1 MFVNFFIDRPIF
13 ASVLAIV
20 IVVAGA
26 VAIPFLPVAMFP
38 EITPPQVVVQATYP
52 GASAEVVEQTVTTP
66 IEQQVNGV
74 ENMIYMSSRSGS
86 DGTMTLAVTFEVGT
100 NLDIAAVN
108 VQNRVAIAQAKLP
121 ADVVRQGLNITK
133 QSPDLVEIVALT
145 SPDGS
150 RDELYLSNYATLQ
163 VRDVLARV
171 PGVGQVLVFNG
182 RDYGMRIWLN
192 PDRLASLG
200 LTAGDVADAVR
211 EQNLQAAAGQ
221 IGQPPAPRGQQFQY
235 TVTTRGR
242 LSTVSEF
249 EDIILR
255 TRPDG
260 SVLRVHD
267 VGRVELGAQSYGSFG
282 RVGGKPAALI
292 GIFQL
297 PDANALDVARGVEA
311 AMARLAPSFPSG
323 VTYTLPYNTTDFVRV
338 SIEEVI
344 LTLLVAIGLVILTV
358 YVFLQ
363 DWRTTLIP
371 TLTIPVSLVGTFAVI
386 SAFGFSINTLTLFGL
401 VLAIGIVVDD
411 AIVVVENTQ
420 RHLDE
425 GNLEP
430 RAAARLAM
438 AEVTGPVIATALVL
452 MAVFIPIAFLP
463 GITGQLY
470 RQFAL
475 TIAVSVALSALNA
488 MTLTPAL
495 SALLLRPAGV
505 TRQRWLARAWNASFA
520 RLTAGYDRVVR
531 HIVRRAALALAVLL
545 LLAGASYALLRAV
558 PTGFAPT
565 EDQGYLLVNVQLPDA
580 ASFERTDA
588 VVRQVEQIVLE
599 TPGVSNVVAVGGR
612 SFISGVNGPN
622 VASLFPRLAPW
633 SERERPDLQADAIL
647 ARLRARLGQIQEAVV
662 VAFPPPP
669 IRGISSGGGFQF
681 ELQSVSGGSLEGLDA
696 VARQI
701 MDAARQRPELAGM
714 FTGFRPGVP
723 QLDAQVD
730 RTKARTLGVPVSDV
744 FTSLQTFL
752 GSLYVNDFNAFGRVW
767 RVQLQ
772 AEPSYRATPSD
783 VGRLYVRSQPDQTGQ
798 PGQMVPLS
806 TLVTVKPVTG
816 PDTISHYNL
825 YRSAEIAGDTA
836 RGASS
841 GQAIAAMQDLARRFL
856 PAGMAYEWTGLAYQ
870 EIESGS
876 WAPFVFA
883 LSALFVFLVLA
894 AQYESWLVPLAVI
907 LAVPLGVL
915 GALGALWLSGLAND
929 VYAQIGL
936 ALLIGLAS
944 KNAILIV
951 EFARARREHGLPIVE
966 AAREAARLRFRPILM
981 TSFAFILGSLPLVVA
996 TGAGA
1001 ASRNSIGTT
1010 VVGGMLAVTVL
1021 GVLLV
1026 PAFYVAVERLAEWR
1040 RGSPRSPAA
1049 PDAASPS
1056 EDGADGPRPDQPPSG
1071 TTPVDGAAARPP
1083 TEAGRGGDEG

>member
-26 VAIPFLPVAMFP
+26 VAIPFLPIAMFP
-38 EITPPQVVVQATYP
+38 DITPPQVVVTATYP

-74 ENMIYMSSRSGS
+74 ENMIYMSSKSGS
-86 DGTMTLAVTFEVGT
+86 DGTMTLTVTFKVGAD
-100 NLDIAAVN
+100 LDIAAVN
-108 VQNRVAIAQAKLP
+108 VQNRVAIAEAKLP
-121 ADVVRQGLNITK
+121 PDVTRQGISITK

-163 VRDVLARV
+163 VVDVLARV
-171 PGVGQVLVFNG
+171 PGVGQVTVFNG
-182 RDYGMRIWLN
+182 RDYGMRLWLN
-192 PDRLASLG
+192 PDTLASLG

-242 LSTVSEF
+242 LSTVTEF
-249 EDIILR
+249 ENIILR
-255 TRPDG
+255 TRADG
-260 SVLRVHD
+260 SVLRLRD
-267 VGRVELGAQSYGSFG
+267 VGRAELGAQSYGSFG
-282 RVGGKPAALI
+282 RVGGKPAALV
-292 GIFQL
+292 GVFQL
-297 PDANALDVARGVEA
+297 PNANALDVSRGVQR
-311 AMARLAPSFPSG
+311 AMARLAPGFPSG
-323 VTYTLPYNTTDFVRV
+323 IAHTRPYNTTDFVHD
-338 SIEEVI
+338 SIVEVVR
-344 LTLLVAIGLVILTV
+344 TLVIAIGLVVITV
-358 YVFLQ
+358 FVFLQ

-386 SAFGFSINTLTLFGL
+386 GAFGFSINTLTLFGL

-425 GNLEP
+425 EGLAPIEATR
-430 RAAARLAM
+430 RAT
-438 AEVTGPVIATALVL
+438 AEVVGPVIATALVL

-463 GITGQLY
+463 GITGELY

-475 TIAVSVALSALNA
+475 TIAVSVGLSAFNA
-488 MTLTPAL
+488 LTLTPAL
-495 SALLLRPAGV
+495 CALLLRPASAG
-505 TRQRWLARAWNASFA
+505 RRRWLARIWNRSFA
-520 RLTAGYDRVVR
+520 SLTAGYDRAVQL
-531 HIVRRAALALAVLL
+531 IVRRAGLAVVLL
-545 LLAGASYALLRAV
+545 LVLAGTGALLLRAV

-580 ASFERTDA
+580 ASVQRTDA
-588 VVRQVEQIVLE
+588 VMRQIEQIVLD
-599 TPGVSNVVAVGGR
+599 TPGVETLVAIGGR

-622 VASLFPRLAPW
+622 VGSLFPRLAPW
-633 SERERPDLQADAIL
+633 SERKSAPLQANAIL
-647 ARLRARLGQIQEAVV
+647 ARLRARLAAIQEAVV
-662 VAFPPPP
+662 VVFPPPP

-681 ELQSVSGGSLEGLDA
+681 MVQSVAGGSLDELDA
-696 VARQI
+696 ATRQI
-701 MDAARQRPELAGM
+701 IDAARQRPEIAST
-714 FTGFRPGVP
+714 FTAFRPGVP

-730 RTKARTLGVPVSDV
+730 RAKAKALGVPISDV
-744 FTSLQTFL
+744 FASLQIFL
-752 GSLYVNDFNAFGRVW
+752 GSLYVNDFNAFGRVY

-772 AEPSYRATPSD
+772 AEPGYRSTPSD
-783 VGRLYVRSQPDQTGQ
+783 VTRLYVRSQPGQ
-798 PGQMVPLS
+798 NGQAGQMVPLS
-806 TLVTVKPVTG
+806 TLVTVKPITG
-816 PDTISHYNL
+816 PDTIAHYNL

-836 RGASS
+836 PGASS
-841 GQAIAAMQDLARRFL
+841 GQVIAAMQQIARRLL
-856 PAGMAYEWTGLAYQ
+856 PAGMAYEWTGLAFQ
-870 EIESGS
+870 EIEAGTT
-876 WAPFVFA
+876 APFVFA

-907 LAVPLGVL
+907 MAVPLAVV
-915 GALGALWLSGLAND
+915 GALGALWLGGLAND

-951 EFARARREHGLPIVE
+951 EFAKERRERELGIRE
-966 AAREAARLRFRPILM
+966 AAREAAHLRFRPILM
-981 TSFAFILGSLPLVVA
+981 TSFAFILGSVPLVTA

-1001 ASRNSIGTT
+1001 ASRHSIGVT
-1010 VVGGMLAVTVL
+1010 VVGGMLTVTAL
-1021 GVLLV
+1021 GVLMV
-1026 PAFYVAVERLAEWR
+1026 PAFFVVIERLAER
-1040 RGSPRSPAA
+1040 RRRRS
-1049 PDAASPS
+1049 
-1056 EDGADGPRPDQPPSG
+1056 
-1071 TTPVDGAAARPP
+1071 
-1083 TEAGRGGDEG
+1083 GGG

>member
-1 MFVNFFIDRPIF
+1 VFVNFFIDRPIF
-13 ASVLAIV
+13 AAVLAIV
-20 IVVAGA
+20 VVVAGA
-26 VAIPFLPVAMFP
+26 VAIPFLPIAMFP
-38 EITPPQVVVQATYP
+38 QITPPQVVVQATYP

-86 DGTMTLAVTFEVGT
+86 DGTMTLTVTFDVGT
-100 NLDIAAVN
+100 DLDIAAVN

-121 ADVVRQGLNITK
+121 QDVLRQGLSITK
-133 QSPDLVEIVALT
+133 QSPDLVQVVALT

-163 VRDVLARV
+163 VVDALARV
-171 PGVGQVLVFNG
+171 PGVGQVIVFNG

-192 PDRLASLG
+192 PDTLASLR
-200 LTAGDVADAVR
+200 LTAGDVADAIR

-255 TRPDG
+255 TRADG
-260 SVLRVHD
+260 SVLRVRD

-282 RVGGKPAALI
+282 RVGGRPAALI

-297 PDANALDVARGVEA
+297 PDANALDVARGIEA

-323 VTYTLPYNTTDFVRV
+323 VAHSLPYETTEFVRV
-338 SIEEVI
+338 SIEEVVMALFI
-344 LTLLVAIGLVILTV
+344 AIGLVVLTV

-363 DWRTTLIP
+363 DWRATLIP

-386 SAFGFSINTLTLFGL
+386 SVFGFSINTLTLFGL

-420 RHLDE
+420 RHLDAGKVTARE
-425 GNLEP
+425 
-430 RAAARLAM
+430 AARTAM
-438 AEVTGPVIATALVL
+438 AEVVGPVIATALVL
-452 MAVFIPIAFLP
+452 MAVFVPIAFLP

-475 TIAVSVALSALNA
+475 TIAVSVALSAVNA

-495 SALLLRPAGV
+495 CALLLRPTRGG
-505 TRQRWLARAWNASFA
+505 RQRWLARLWNGAFD
-520 RLTAGYDRVVR
+520 RLTAGYDRTVGL
-531 HIVRRAALALAVLL
+531 IVRRAALALVLL
-545 LLAGASYALLRAV
+545 LVLSGTAYGLLRAV

-565 EDQGYLLVNVQLPDA
+565 EDQGYLLVNIQLPDA
-580 ASFERTDA
+580 ASLERTDA

-599 TPGVSNVVAVGGR
+599 TPGVDTVVAIGGR
-612 SFISGVNGPN
+612 SFISGVNASN

-633 SERERPDLQADAIL
+633 DHRKKPELQAAAIV
-647 ARLRARLGQIQEAVV
+647 ARLRARLAAIQEAVV
-662 VAFPPPP
+662 VVFPPPP

-681 ELQSVSGGSLEGLDA
+681 ELQSVRGGALEDLDA

-701 MDAARQRPELAGM
+701 MQGAAERPELATT
-714 FTGFRPGVP
+714 FTAFRPGVP

-730 RTKARTLGVPVSDV
+730 RAKAKALGVPISDV
-744 FTSLQTFL
+744 FSTLQIFL

-772 AEPSYRATPSD
+772 AEPSYRASPSD
-783 VGRLYVRSQPDQTGQ
+783 VGRLYVRGQ
-798 PGQMVPLS
+798 IGQNGQAGQMVPLS
-806 TLVTVKPVTG
+806 TLVTVRPITG
-816 PDTISHYNL
+816 PDAISHYNL
-825 YRSAEIAGDTA
+825 YRSAEIVGDTA
-836 RGASS
+836 PGASS
-841 GQAIAAMQDLARRFL
+841 GQAIAAMEELARRVL
-856 PAGMAYEWTGLAYQ
+856 PAGMAYEWTGLAFQ
-870 EIESGS
+870 EIEAGS

-894 AQYESWLVPLAVI
+894 AQYESWLIPLAVI

-915 GALGALWLSGLAND
+915 GALGALWLRGLAND

-936 ALLIGLAS
+936 ALLIGLAA

-951 EFARARREHGLPIVE
+951 EFAQERRHRGLEIRE
-966 AAREAARLRFRPILM
+966 AAREAARIRFRPILM

-996 TGAGA
+996 SGAGA
-1001 ASRNSIGTT
+1001 ASRHSIGTT

-1021 GVLLV
+1021 GVLMV

-1040 RGSPRSPAA
+1040 R
-1049 PDAASPS
+1049 
-1056 EDGADGPRPDQPPSG
+1056 PSG
-1071 TTPVDGAAARPP
+1071 PASGAS
-1083 TEAGRGGDEG
+1083 

>member
-26 VAIPFLPVAMFP
+26 VAIPFLPIAMFP
-38 EITPPQVVVQATYP
+38 QITPPQVVVQATYP

-86 DGTMTLAVTFEVGT
+86 DGTMTLNVTFKVGT
-100 NLDIAAVN
+100 DLDIAAVN
-108 VQNRVAIAQAKLP
+108 VQNRVAVAQAKLP
-121 ADVVRQGLNITK
+121 QDVVRQGLSITK

-163 VRDVLARV
+163 VVDVLARV
-171 PGVGQVLVFNG
+171 PGVGQVTVFNG
-182 RDYGMRIWLN
+182 RDYGMRLWLN
-192 PDRLASLG
+192 PDTLAGLG
-200 LTAGDVADAVR
+200 LTAGDVAAAVR

-242 LSTVSEF
+242 LSTAAEF

-255 TRPDG
+255 TRSDG
-260 SVLRVHD
+260 SILRVRD
-267 VGRVELGAQSYGSFG
+267 VGRVELGSQSYASFG
-282 RVGGKPAALI
+282 RVGGTPAALV
-292 GIFQL
+292 GVFQL
-297 PDANALDVARGVEA
+297 PNANALDVSRGVQA
-311 AMARLAPSFPSG
+311 AVARLAPSFPSG
-323 VTYTLPYNTTDFVRV
+323 VTHSRPYNTTEFVRV
-338 SIEEVI
+338 SIEEVVQ
-344 LTLLVAIGLVILTV
+344 TLLIAIGLVILTV
-358 YVFLQ
+358 FVFLQ

-425 GNLEP
+425 GNVDP
-430 RAAARLAM
+430 REAARQAM
-438 AEVTGPVIATALVL
+438 VEVTGPVIATALVL

-463 GITGQLY
+463 GITGELY

-495 SALLLRPAGV
+495 CALLLRSTVG
-505 TRQRWLARAWNASFA
+505 TRQRFLARAWNASFA
-520 RLTAGYDRVVR
+520 RLTNGYDWTVR
-531 HIVRRAALALAVLL
+531 HIVRRAALALVVLL
-545 LLAGASYALLRAV
+545 VLSGAAYALLRAV

-565 EDQGYLLVNVQLPDA
+565 EDQGYLLVAVQLPDA
-580 ASFERTDA
+580 ASLERTDA
-588 VVRQVEQIVLE
+588 VVRQIEKMLLE
-599 TPGVSNVVAVGGR
+599 TEGVETVVAIGGR

-622 VASLFPRLAPW
+622 VASLFPRLSPW
-633 SERERPDLQADAIL
+633 SKRKRADLQADAIL
-647 ARLRARLGQIQEAVV
+647 ARLRARLGEIREAIV

-681 ELQSVSGGSLEGLDA
+681 EVQSVGGGSLTDLDA
-696 VARQI
+696 AARQM
-701 MDAARQRPELAGM
+701 MDAARQRPELA
-714 FTGFRPGVP
+714 TTYTAFRPGVP

-730 RTKARTLGVPVSDV
+730 RAKSKALGVPVSDV
-744 FTSLQTFL
+744 FESLQIFL
-752 GSLYVNDFNAFGRVW
+752 GSLYVNDFNSFGRVW

-783 VGRLYVRSQPDQTGQ
+783 IARLHVRSQPGPNGQ
-798 PGQMVPLS
+798 AARMVPLS

-836 RGASS
+836 PGASS

-856 PAGMAYEWTGLAYQ
+856 PPGMAYEWTGLAFQ

-876 WAPFVFA
+876 WAPLVFA

-915 GALGALWLSGLAND
+915 GALGALALRGLAND

-951 EFARARREHGLPIVE
+951 EFAKARRERGLPIRE

-981 TSFAFILGSLPLVVA
+981 TSFAFILGSFPLVIA

-1001 ASRNSIGTT
+1001 ASRHSIGTT

-1040 RGSPRSPAA
+1040 
-1049 PDAASPS
+1049 
-1056 EDGADGPRPDQPPSG
+1056 GPR
-1071 TTPVDGAAARPP
+1071 
-1083 TEAGRGGDEG
+1083 RG

>member
-1 MFVNFFIDRPIF
+1 MVAFFIDRPIF

-26 VAIPFLPVAMFP
+26 VAIPFLPIAQYP
-38 EITPPQVVVQATYP
+38 QITPPQVVVTATYP

-74 ENMIYMSSRSGS
+74 EHMIYMSSRSGS
-86 DGTMTLAVTFEVGT
+86 DGTMTLTVTFEVGT
-100 NLDIAAVN
+100 DLDIAAVN
-108 VQNRVAIAQAKLP
+108 VQNRVSIAQAKLP
-121 ADVVRQGLNITK
+121 QDVVRQGLTITK
-133 QSPDLVEIVALT
+133 QSPDLVEIVALI

-150 RDELYLSNYATLQ
+150 RDELYLSNYATLA
-163 VRDVLARV
+163 VVDVLARV
-171 PGVGQVLVFNG
+171 PGVGQVQVFNG
-182 RDYGMRIWLN
+182 RDYGMRVWLN
-192 PDRLASLG
+192 PDTLASLS

-242 LSTVSEF
+242 LATPPEF
-249 EDIILR
+249 ENIILR
-255 TRPDG
+255 TRADG
-260 SVLRVHD
+260 SILRLRD

-297 PDANALDVARGVEA
+297 PGANALDVSRGVQTA
-311 AMARLAPSFPSG
+311 VARLAPNFPSG
-323 VTYTLPYNTTDFVRV
+323 VSHTRPYNTTEFVRV
-338 SIEEVI
+338 SIREVVE
-344 LTLLVAIGLVILTV
+344 TLIIAIGLVILTV
-358 YVFLQ
+358 FVFLQ

-386 SAFGFSINTLTLFGL
+386 SAFGFSINTLTLFAL

-425 GNLEP
+425 ERVAP
-430 RAAARLAM
+430 REATRAAM
-438 AEVTGPVIATALVL
+438 GEVTGPVIATALVL

-475 TIAVSVALSALNA
+475 TIAVSVALSTVNAL
-488 MTLTPAL
+488 TLTPAL
-495 SALLLRPAGV
+495 CALLLRPVEEGRRNV
-505 TRQRWLARAWNASFA
+505 LARAWNAAFD
-520 RLTAGYDRVVR
+520 RLTKGYDRAVGVVVR
-531 HIVRRAALALAVLL
+531 RSVLAVLVL
-545 LLAGASYALLRAV
+545 LVLAGVSYVLVRRV

-580 ASFERTDA
+580 ASLERTDA
-588 VVRQVEQIVLE
+588 VVRQIEKILLE
-599 TPGVSNVVAVGGR
+599 SEGIETVVAIGGR

-622 VASLFPRLAPW
+622 VASLFPRLTPW
-633 SERERPDLQADAIL
+633 DKRKEPRLQATAIL
-647 ARLRARLGQIQEAVV
+647 GRLRARLGGIQEAIVV
-662 VAFPPPP
+662 VFPPPP

-681 ELQSVSGGSLEGLDA
+681 ELQSVGGRSLDDIDA

-701 MDAARQRPELAGM
+701 IEGARKRPELAAAY
-714 FTGFRPGVP
+714 TAFRPGVP

-730 RTKARTLGVPVSDV
+730 RAKSKALGVPISDV
-744 FTSLQTFL
+744 FTSLQIFL
-752 GSLYVNDFNAFGRVW
+752 GGLYVNDFNAFGRVW

-772 AEPSYRATPSD
+772 AEPAFRANPSD
-783 VGRLYVRSQPDQTGQ
+783 VARLYVRSQPNGTSSM
-798 PGQMVPLS
+798 QMVPLS
-806 TLVTVKPVTG
+806 TLVTVKPTTG

-825 YRSAEIAGDTA
+825 YRSAEINGDTA
-836 RGASS
+836 AGASS
-841 GQAIAAMQDLARRFL
+841 GQAIEVMQNLAKQTL
-856 PAGMAYEWTGLAYQ
+856 PPGMSYEWTGLAFQ
-870 EIESGS
+870 EIEAGS
-876 WAPFVFA
+876 YAGMVFG

-894 AQYESWLVPLAVI
+894 AQYESWLVPIAVI

-915 GALGALWLSGLAND
+915 GALTALKLAGQAND

-936 ALLIGLAS
+936 GLLIGLAA

-951 EFARARREHGLPIVE
+951 EFAKVRREEGHELPT
-966 AAREAARLRFRPILM
+966 AAREAARIRFRPILM
-981 TSFAFILGSLPLVVA
+981 TSFAFILGSMPLVFA
-996 TGAGA
+996 RGAGA
-1001 ASRNSIGTT
+1001 ASRHSIGLT
-1010 VVGGMLAVTVL
+1010 VVGGMLAITIL
-1021 GVLLV
+1021 GVVLV
-1026 PAFYVAVERLAEWR
+1026 PGFFVAIERLAEWR
-1040 RGSPRSPAA
+1040 RPRSARSEISEQPA
-1049 PDAASPS
+1049 D
-1056 EDGADGPRPDQPPSG
+1056 
-1071 TTPVDGAAARPP
+1071 
-1083 TEAGRGGDEG
+1083 

>member
-20 IVVAGA
+20 IVVAGGI
-26 VAIPFLPVAMFP
+26 AIPFLPIAMFP
-38 EITPPQVVVQATYP
+38 QITPPQVVVQATYP

-86 DGTMTLAVTFEVGT
+86 DGTMTLTVTFEVGAD
-100 NLDIAAVN
+100 LDIAAVN
-108 VQNRVAIAQAKLP
+108 VQNRVALAQPQLP
-121 ADVVRQGLNITK
+121 QDVVRQGISVTK

-171 PGVGQVLVFNG
+171 PGVGQVTVFNG
-182 RDYGMRIWLN
+182 RDYGMRVWLN

-221 IGQPPAPRGQQFQY
+221 IGQPPAPPGQQFQY

-242 LSTVSEF
+242 LSTAAEF
-249 EDIILR
+249 DDVILR
-255 TRPDG
+255 SRSDG
-260 SVLRVHD
+260 SVLRVRD
-267 VGRVELGAQSYGSFG
+267 VARVELGAQSYGSFG

-297 PDANALDVARGVEA
+297 PNANALDVSRGIQA

-323 VTYTLPYNTTDFVRV
+323 VTHTRPYNTTEFVRV
-338 SIEEVI
+338 SIEEVV
-344 LTLLVAIGLVILTV
+344 LTLFIAITLVILTV

-425 GNLEP
+425 GNPDP
-430 RAAARLAM
+430 RDAARQAM

-495 SALLLRPAGV
+495 SALLLRPAGAA
-505 TRQRWLARAWNASFA
+505 RQRWLARVWNASFE
-520 RLTAGYDRVVR
+520 RLTAGYDWTVR
-531 HIVRRAALALAVLL
+531 RLVRRAALGIVVLL
-545 LLAGASYALLRAV
+545 VLSGAAYWLLRVV

-580 ASFERTDA
+580 ASLERTDA
-588 VVRQVEQIVLE
+588 VVRQIEQTLLE
-599 TPGVSNVVAVGGR
+599 TEGVETVVAIGGR

-633 SERERPDLQADAIL
+633 SERKRPELQAAAIL
-647 ARLRARLGQIQEAVV
+647 ARLRARLGGIQEAVV
-662 VAFPPPP
+662 VVFPPPP

-681 ELQSVSGGSLEGLDA
+681 ELQSVGGGSLQDLDA

-701 MDAARQRPELAGM
+701 MDAARQRPELAA
-714 FTGFRPGVP
+714 TYTAFRPGVP

-730 RTKARTLGVPVSDV
+730 RTKARALGVPISDV
-744 FTSLQTFL
+744 FTSLQIFL
-752 GSLYVNDFNAFGRVW
+752 GSLYVNDFNAFGRVY

-783 VGRLYVRSQPDQTGQ
+783 VARLYVRSQSGQ
-798 PGQMVPLS
+798 NGQSGHMVPLS
-806 TLVTVKPVTG
+806 TLVTVRPVTG
-816 PDTISHYNL
+816 PDTITHYNL
-825 YRSAEIAGDTA
+825 YRSAEILGDTA
-836 RGASS
+836 PGASS
-841 GQAIAAMQDLARRFL
+841 GQAIAVMGEMARRFL
-856 PAGMAYEWTGLAYQ
+856 PAGMAYEWTGLAFQ
-870 EIESGS
+870 EIEAGS
-876 WAPFVFA
+876 WAAFVFA

-915 GALGALWLSGLAND
+915 GALGALALRGLAND

-936 ALLIGLAS
+936 ALLIGLAA

-951 EFARARREHGLPIVE
+951 EFAKVRRERGLDIREAAQE
-966 AAREAARLRFRPILM
+966 AARIRFRPILM

-1001 ASRNSIGTT
+1001 ASRHSIGTT
-1010 VVGGMLAVTVL
+1010 VVGGMLAITVL

-1040 RGSPRSPAA
+1040 RPAPAGSAA
-1049 PDAASPS
+1049 P
-1056 EDGADGPRPDQPPSG
+1056 SG
-1071 TTPVDGAAARPP
+1071 EGTD
-1083 TEAGRGGDEG
+1083 EA

>member
-1 MFVNFFIDRPIF
+1 MF
-13 ASVLAIV
+13 S
-20 IVVAGA
+20 
-26 VAIPFLPVAMFP
+26 
-38 EITPPQVVVQATYP
+38 
-52 GASAEVVEQTVTTP
+52 TP

-86 DGTMTLAVTFEVGT
+86 DGTMTLTVTFKVGT
-100 NLDIAAVN
+100 DLDIAAVN
-108 VQNRVAIAQAKLP
+108 VQNRVAIAEAKLP
-121 ADVVRQGLNITK
+121 QDVTRQGLTITK

-163 VRDVLARV
+163 VVDSLARV
-171 PGVGQVLVFNG
+171 PGVGQVTVFNG
-182 RDYGMRIWLN
+182 QDYGMRLWLN
-192 PDRLASLG
+192 PDSLASLG

-242 LSTVSEF
+242 LSTVAEF
-249 EDIILR
+249 ENIILR
-255 TRPDG
+255 TRADG
-260 SVLRVHD
+260 SALRLRD

-282 RVGGKPAALI
+282 RVGGKPAALV
-292 GIFQL
+292 GVFQL
-297 PDANALDVARGVEA
+297 PNANALDVSRGVQR
-311 AMARLAPSFPSG
+311 AMARLAPSFPNG
-323 VTYTLPYNTTDFVRV
+323 VAHTRPYNTTDFVHD
-338 SIEEVI
+338 SIVEVVE
-344 LTLLVAIGLVILTV
+344 TLLIAIGLVVLTV

-363 DWRTTLIP
+363 DWRATLIP

-425 GNLEP
+425 ERLTADEATR
-430 RAAARLAM
+430 RAT
-438 AEVTGPVIATALVL
+438 AEVVGPVIATALVL

-463 GITGQLY
+463 GITGELY

-475 TIAVSVALSALNA
+475 TIAVSVALSAFSAL
-488 MTLTPAL
+488 TLTPAL
-495 SALLLRPAGV
+495 CALLLRPAG
-505 TRQRWLARAWNASFA
+505 TARQRWLARVWNAGFA
-520 RLTAGYDRVVR
+520 RLTTAYDRSVQQ
-531 HIVRRAALALAVLL
+531 IIRRAALAVILL
-545 LLAGASYALLRAV
+545 LVLSGASFLLLRAV

-588 VVRQVEQIVLE
+588 VMRQVERIVLE
-599 TPGVSNVVAVGGR
+599 TPGVETLVAIGGR

-622 VASLFPRLAPW
+622 VGSLFPRLAPW
-633 SERERPDLQADAIL
+633 SARKTPELQADAIL
-647 ARLRARLGQIQEAVV
+647 ARLRAQLGAIQEAIIVV
-662 VAFPPPP
+662 FPPPP

-681 ELQSVSGGSLEGLDA
+681 QVQSVAGGSLQALD
-696 VARQI
+696 VATRQI
-701 MDAARQRPELAGM
+701 IDAARERPEIAST

-730 RTKARTLGVPVSDV
+730 RAKAKALGVPLSDV
-744 FTSLQTFL
+744 FASLQIFL
-752 GSLYVNDFNAFGRVW
+752 GSLYVNDFNTFGRVY

-772 AEPSYRATPSD
+772 AEPRYRSVPSD
-783 VGRLYVRSQPDQTGQ
+783 VTRLYVRSQPGPNGQ
-798 PGQMVPLS
+798 SGQMIPLS

-816 PDTISHYNL
+816 PDSISHYNL

-836 RGASS
+836 SGASS
-841 GQAIAAMQDLARRFL
+841 GQAIQAMEALGRRLL
-856 PAGMAYEWTGLAYQ
+856 PAGMAYEWTGLAFQ
-870 EIESGS
+870 EIEAGS
-876 WAPFVFA
+876 NAPIVFA

-907 LAVPLGVL
+907 MAVPLGIL
-915 GALGALWLSGLAND
+915 GALGALWMRGVAND

-951 EFARARREHGLPIVE
+951 EFAKERRERGLEIGQ
-966 AAREAARLRFRPILM
+966 AAQEAARLRFRPILM
-981 TSFAFILGSLPLVVA
+981 TSFAFILGSLPLVIA

-1001 ASRNSIGTT
+1001 ASRHSIGTT

-1026 PAFYVAVERLAEWR
+1026 PAFYVAVERLAER
-1040 RGSPRSPAA
+1040 RRAIKS
-1049 PDAASPS
+1049 
-1056 EDGADGPRPDQPPSG
+1056 
-1071 TTPVDGAAARPP
+1071 
-1083 TEAGRGGDEG
+1083 

>member
-1 MFVNFFIDRPIF
+1 VFVNFFIDRPIF

-26 VAIPFLPVAMFP
+26 VAIPFLPIAMFP
-38 EITPPQVVVQATYP
+38 EITPPQVVVEATYP

-86 DGTMTLAVTFEVGT
+86 DGTMTLTVTFKVGT
-100 NLDIAAVN
+100 DIDIAAVN

-121 ADVVRQGLNITK
+121 QDVVRQGIRTTK

-163 VRDVLARV
+163 MVDVLARV
-171 PGVGQVLVFNG
+171 PGVGQVTVFNG
-182 RDYGMRIWLN
+182 RDYGMRLWLR
-192 PDRLASLG
+192 PDTLASLG

-242 LSTVSEF
+242 LSTASEF

-255 TRPDG
+255 TRADG
-260 SVLRVHD
+260 SILRVRD
-267 VGRVELGAQSYGSFG
+267 VGRVELGAQSYGGFG

-292 GIFQL
+292 GVFQL
-297 PDANALDVARGVEA
+297 PNANALDVSRGVQA
-311 AMARLAPSFPSG
+311 AVARLAPSFPSG
-323 VTYTLPYNTTDFVRV
+323 VTHTRPYNTTEFVRV
-338 SIEEVI
+338 SIEEVVK
-344 LTLLVAIGLVILTV
+344 TLLIAIGLVVLTV

-386 SAFGFSINTLTLFGL
+386 SVFGFSINTLTLFGL

-425 GNLEP
+425 EGLAP
-430 RAAARLAM
+430 REATRRAT
-438 AEVTGPVIATALVL
+438 AEVVGPVIATALVL

-488 MTLTPAL
+488 LTLTPAL
-495 SALLLRPAGV
+495 CALLLRPTGTA
-505 TRQRWLARAWNASFA
+505 RQRWLARVWNAAFA
-520 RLTAGYDRVVR
+520 RLTAGYDRTVQ
-531 HIVRRAALALAVLL
+531 HIVRRAALAVVVLVVL
-545 LLAGASYALLRAV
+545 TGATYMLVRTV
-558 PTGFAPT
+558 PSGFAPT

-580 ASFERTDA
+580 ASLERTDA
-588 VVRQVEQIVLE
+588 VVRQIEQILLE
-599 TPGVSNVVAVGGR
+599 TEGVETVVAIGGR

-622 VASLFPRLAPW
+622 VASLFPRLKPW
-633 SERERPDLQADAIL
+633 SEREAPELHAAAIL
-647 ARLRARLGQIQEAVV
+647 GRLRARLSEIQDAIVV
-662 VAFPPPP
+662 VFPPPP
-669 IRGISSGGGFQF
+669 IRGLSSGGGFQF
-681 ELQSVSGGSLEGLDA
+681 QLQSVAGGSLQDIDA
-696 VARQI
+696 TARQI
-701 MDAARQRPELAGM
+701 MEAARQRPELATT
-714 FTGFRPGVP
+714 FTAFRQGVP

-730 RTKARTLGVPVSDV
+730 RAKVKALGIPLSDV
-744 FTSLQTFL
+744 FTSLQIFL
-752 GSLYVNDFNAFGRVW
+752 GSLYVNDFNAFGRVY

-772 AEPSYRATPSD
+772 AEPSFRATPSD
-783 VGRLYVRSQPDQTGQ
+783 VARLYVRSQNGANGH

-806 TLVTVKPVTG
+806 TLVTVKPITG
-816 PDTISHYNL
+816 PDTISHHNL

-836 RGASS
+836 PGASS
-841 GQAIAAMQDLARRFL
+841 GQAIAVMRDLAQRFL
-856 PAGMAYEWTGLAYQ
+856 PAGMAYEWSGLAFQ
-870 EIESGS
+870 EIEAGS
-876 WAPFVFA
+876 WAGLVFA

-915 GALGALWLSGLAND
+915 GSLAALWLSGLAND

-951 EFARARREHGLPIVE
+951 EFAKERRERGLDVRE
-966 AAREAARLRFRPILM
+966 AAREAARIRFRPILM

-1001 ASRNSIGTT
+1001 ASRHSIGTT

-1026 PAFYVAVERLAEWR
+1026 PAFYVAAERLGEWR
-1040 RGSPRSPAA
+1040 RRA
-1049 PDAASPS
+1049 PDGS
-1056 EDGADGPRPDQPPSG
+1056 GAPSG
-1071 TTPVDGAAARPP
+1071 EDASDG
-1083 TEAGRGGDEG
+1083 

>member
-1 MFVNFFIDRPIF
+1 MVAFFIDRPIF

-26 VAIPFLPVAMFP
+26 VAIPFLPIAQYP
-38 EITPPQVVVQATYP
+38 PITPPQVVVAATYP

-74 ENMIYMSSRSGS
+74 EHMIYMSSRSGS
-86 DGTMTLAVTFEVGT
+86 DGTMTLTVTFEVGT
-100 NLDIAAVN
+100 DLDIAAVN

-121 ADVVRQGLNITK
+121 QDVVRQGLTITK
-133 QSPDLVEIVALT
+133 QSPDLVEIVALI

-150 RDELYLSNYATLQ
+150 RDELYLSNYATLA
-163 VRDVLARV
+163 VVDVLARV
-171 PGVGQVLVFNG
+171 PGVGQVQVFNG
-182 RDYGMRIWLN
+182 RDYGMRVWLN
-192 PDRLASLG
+192 PDTMASLG

-242 LSTVSEF
+242 LATPPEF
-249 EDIILR
+249 ENIILR
-255 TRPDG
+255 TRSDG
-260 SVLRVHD
+260 SILRLRD

-297 PDANALDVARGVEA
+297 PGANALDVSRGVQA
-311 AMARLAPSFPSG
+311 AVARLAPSFPSG
-323 VTYTLPYNTTDFVRV
+323 VSHTRPYNTTEFVRV
-338 SIEEVI
+338 SIREVVE
-344 LTLLVAIGLVILTV
+344 TLIIAIGLVILTV
-358 YVFLQ
+358 FVFLQ

-386 SAFGFSINTLTLFGL
+386 SAFGFSINTLTLFAL

-425 GNLEP
+425 ERVVP
-430 RAAARLAM
+430 REATRAAM
-438 AEVTGPVIATALVL
+438 AEVTGPVVATALVL

-475 TIAVSVALSALNA
+475 TIAVAVALSTVNAL
-488 MTLTPAL
+488 TLTPAL
-495 SALLLRPAGV
+495 CALLLRPVEEGRRNV
-505 TRQRWLARAWNASFA
+505 LARAWNAAFD
-520 RLTAGYDRVVR
+520 RLTRGYERTVGVVVR
-531 HIVRRAALALAVLL
+531 RSVLAVLVL
-545 LLAGASYALLRAV
+545 LVLGGVAYGLVRRV

-580 ASFERTDA
+580 ASLERTDA
-588 VVRQVEQIVLE
+588 VVRQIEKILLE
-599 TPGVSNVVAVGGR
+599 TEGVETVVAIGGR

-622 VASLFPRLAPW
+622 VASLFPRLTPW
-633 SERERPDLQADAIL
+633 DKRKETRLQAPAIL
-647 ARLRARLGQIQEAVV
+647 GRLRARLGSIQEALVIV
-662 VAFPPPP
+662 FPPPP

-681 ELQSVSGGSLEGLDA
+681 ELQSVGGRSLDELDT
-696 VARQI
+696 VARRLI
-701 MDAARQRPELAGM
+701 DGASKRPELAAAY
-714 FTGFRPGVP
+714 TAFRPGVP

-730 RTKARTLGVPVSDV
+730 RAKSKGLGVPISDV
-744 FTSLQTFL
+744 FESLQIFL
-752 GSLYVNDFNAFGRVW
+752 GGLYVNDFNAFGRVW

-772 AEPSYRATPSD
+772 AEPAFRANPSD
-783 VGRLYVRSQPDQTGQ
+783 VARLYVRSQPTGTGT
-798 PGQMVPLS
+798 PQMVPLS
-806 TLVTVKPVTG
+806 TLVTVKPTTG

-836 RGASS
+836 PGASS
-841 GQAIAAMQDLARRFL
+841 GQAIEVMQSLARQTL
-856 PAGMAYEWTGLAYQ
+856 PPGMSYEWTGLAFQ
-870 EIESGS
+870 EIEAGS
-876 WAPFVFA
+876 YAGMVFG

-894 AQYESWLVPLAVI
+894 AQYESWLVPIAVI

-915 GALGALWLSGLAND
+915 GALTAIKLAGQAND

-936 ALLIGLAS
+936 GLLIGLAA

-951 EFARARREHGLPIVE
+951 EFAKVRREEGHELQT
-966 AAREAARLRFRPILM
+966 AAREAARIRFRPILM
-981 TSFAFILGSLPLVVA
+981 TSFAFILGSAPLVFA

-1001 ASRNSIGTT
+1001 ASRHSIGTT
-1010 VVGGMLAVTVL
+1010 VVGGMLAITIL
-1021 GVLLV
+1021 GVILV
-1026 PAFYVAVERLAEWR
+1026 PGFFVAIERLAEWR
-1040 RGSPRSPAA
+1040 RPR
-1049 PDAASPS
+1049 AS
-1056 EDGADGPRPDQPPSG
+1056 R
-1071 TTPVDGAAARPP
+1071 
-1083 TEAGRGGDEG
+1083 

>member
-1 MFVNFFIDRPIF
+1 VFVNFFIARPIF
-13 ASVLAIV
+13 ATVLAIV

-26 VAIPFLPVAMFP
+26 VAIPFLPIATFP
-38 EITPPQVVVQATYP
+38 QITPPQVVVQATYP

-86 DGTMTLAVTFEVGT
+86 DGTMTLTVTFKVGA
-100 NLDIAAVN
+100 NHDIAAVN
-108 VQNRVAIAQAKLP
+108 VQNRVAIAEAQLP
-121 ADVVRQGLNITK
+121 PEVTRQGITITK

-150 RDELYLSNYATLQ
+150 RDELYLANYATLQ

-171 PGVGQVLVFNG
+171 PGVGQVQVFNG
-182 RDYGMRIWLN
+182 RDYGMRLWLN

-200 LTAGDVADAVR
+200 LTAGDVAAAVR

-221 IGQPPAPRGQQFQY
+221 IGQPPVPKGQQFQY

-242 LSTVSEF
+242 LSTPAEF

-255 TRPDG
+255 TRSDG
-260 SVLRVHD
+260 SILRVRD
-267 VGRVELGAQSYGSFG
+267 VGRVELGAQSYGGFG
-282 RVGGKPAALI
+282 RVGGKPAALV

-297 PDANALDVARGVEA
+297 PDANALEVSRGVWA
-311 AMARLAPSFPSG
+311 AMDRLTPSFPSG
-323 VTYTLPYNTTDFVRV
+323 VGVTRPYNTTEFVQV

-344 LTLLVAIGLVILTV
+344 HTLVIAIALVVLTV

-363 DWRTTLIP
+363 DWRATLIP

-401 VLAIGIVVDD
+401 ILAIGIVVDD

-425 GNLEP
+425 ERLPPPEATR
-430 RAAARLAM
+430 RAS
-438 AEVTGPVIATALVL
+438 AEVVGPVIATALVL

-463 GITGQLY
+463 GISGQLY

-475 TIAVSVALSALNA
+475 TIAVSVALSTLNA
-488 MTLTPAL
+488 LTLTPAL
-495 SALLLRPAGV
+495 CALLLRPG
-505 TRQRWLARAWNASFA
+505 TGMRRRWPARVWNASFE
-520 RLTAGYDRVVR
+520 RLTAGYDWTVRHVVR
-531 HIVRRAALALAVLL
+531 HVALALVLL
-545 LLAGASYALLRAV
+545 LLVSGAAYALLRVV
-558 PTGFAPT
+558 PSGFVPT

-580 ASFERTDA
+580 ASVERTDA
-588 VVRQVEQIVLE
+588 VTRRVEQILLE
-599 TPGVSNVVAVGGR
+599 TPGIETVVAIGGR

-622 VASLFPRLAPW
+622 VASLFPRLKPW
-633 SERERPDLQADAIL
+633 SARKKPELQADAIVG
-647 ARLRARLGQIQEAVV
+647 RLRAQLAGIQEAVIV
-662 VAFPPPP
+662 VFPPPP
-669 IRGISSGGGFQF
+669 IRGISAGGGFQF
-681 ELQSVSGGSLEGLDA
+681 EVQSVAGGSLDDIDA
-696 VARQI
+696 VTRRI
-701 MDAARQRPELAGM
+701 IDAARQRPELAGM

-730 RTKARTLGVPVSDV
+730 RAKARALGIPISDV
-744 FTSLQTFL
+744 FSTLQIFL
-752 GSLYVNDFNAFGRVW
+752 GSLYVNDFNAFGRVY

-772 AEPSYRATPSD
+772 AEPSFRATPAD
-783 VGRLYVRSQPDQTGQ
+783 IGRLYVRGQ
-798 PGQMVPLS
+798 PQNGSPNSSLQNGQAASMVPLS
-806 TLVTVKPVTG
+806 TLVSVRPITG
-816 PDTISHYNL
+816 PDTITHYNL

-836 RGASS
+836 PGASS
-841 GQAIAAMQDLARRFL
+841 GQAIAIMEDLARRVL
-856 PAGMAYEWTGLAYQ
+856 PPNMSYEWTGLAFQ
-870 EIESGS
+870 EIEAGS
-876 WAPFVFA
+876 YAVYVFA

-907 LAVPLGVL
+907 LAVPLG
-915 GALGALWLSGLAND
+915 ALGALAALWLGGFANNI
-929 VYAQIGL
+929 YAQIGL

-951 EFARARREHGLPIVE
+951 EFAKERRERGLEIRE
-966 AAREAARLRFRPILM
+966 AAREAARIRFRPILM
-981 TSFAFILGSLPLVVA
+981 TSFAFILGSLPLVFA

-1001 ASRNSIGTT
+1001 AGRNSIGAT

-1021 GVLLV
+1021 GVVLV

-1040 RGSPRSPAA
+1040 RRP
-1049 PDAASPS
+1049 
-1056 EDGADGPRPDQPPSG
+1056 DGASR
-1071 TTPVDGAAARPP
+1071 
-1083 TEAGRGGDEG
+1083 

>member
-1 MFVNFFIDRPIF
+1 VFVNFFIDHPIF

-26 VAIPFLPVAMFP
+26 VAIPFLPIAMFP
-38 EITPPQVVVQATYP
+38 EITPPQVVVTATYP
-52 GASAEVVEQTVTTP
+52 GASAEVVEQTVATP

-74 ENMIYMSSRSGS
+74 EDMIYMSSRSGS
-86 DGTMTLAVTFEVGT
+86 DGTMTLTVTFKVGAD
-100 NLDIAAVN
+100 LDIAAVN
-108 VQNRVAIAQAKLP
+108 VQNRVSIAQAKLP
-121 ADVVRQGLNITK
+121 ADVTRQGLTIVK

-150 RDELYLSNYATLQ
+150 RDELFLANYATLQ
-163 VRDVLARV
+163 VVDVLARV
-171 PGVGQVLVFNG
+171 PGVGQVTVFNG
-182 RDYGMRIWLN
+182 RDYGMRLWLN

-221 IGQPPAPRGQQFQY
+221 IGQPPSLPGQSFQY

-242 LSTVSEF
+242 LSVPAEF

-255 TRPDG
+255 TRSDG
-260 SVLRVHD
+260 SLLRVRD
-267 VGRVELGAQSYGSFG
+267 VARVELGAQSYGSFG

-297 PDANALDVARGVEA
+297 PGANALDVSKGVQA
-311 AMARLAPSFPSG
+311 AVARLAPSFPSG
-323 VTYTLPYNTTDFVRV
+323 ITHERPYNTTEFVRV
-338 SIEEVI
+338 SIEEVV
-344 LTLLVAIGLVILTV
+344 LTLFIAIALVVLVV

-363 DWRTTLIP
+363 DWRATLIP
-371 TLTIPVSLVGTFAVI
+371 TMTIPVSLVGTFAVI
-386 SAFGFSINTLTLFGL
+386 SVFGFSINTLTLFGL

-425 GNLEP
+425 EGLDAREATR
-430 RAAARLAM
+430 RAT
-438 AEVTGPVIATALVL
+438 AEVVGPVIATALVL

-488 MTLTPAL
+488 LTLTPAL
-495 SALLLRPAGV
+495 CALLLRPAGAI
-505 TRQRWLARAWNASFA
+505 RKRWLARTWNAAFL
-520 RLTAGYDRVVR
+520 RLTNGYDRS
-531 HIVRRAALALAVLL
+531 VRRIVQRSVLAVVVLL
-545 LLAGASYALLRAV
+545 LLSGAAYGLLRTV

-580 ASFERTDA
+580 ASVERTDA
-588 VVRQVEQIVLE
+588 VVRQIEQILVE
-599 TPGVSNVVAVGGR
+599 TPGVETVVAIGGR
-612 SFISGVNGPN
+612 SFITGVNGPN
-622 VASLFPRLAPW
+622 VASLFPRLTPW
-633 SERERPDLQADAIL
+633 SKRKAPELQASAIL
-647 ARLRARLGQIQEAVV
+647 GRLRARLSSIQEAIIVV
-662 VAFPPPP
+662 FPPPP

-681 ELQSVSGGSLEGLDA
+681 ELQSVAGGSLQELDET
-696 VARQI
+696 ARKI
-701 MDAARQRPELAGM
+701 MDAARQRPELAAT
-714 FTGFRPGVP
+714 FTGFRAGVP

-730 RTKARTLGVPVSDV
+730 RAKAKALGVPLSDV
-744 FTSLQTFL
+744 FSSLQIFL
-752 GSLYVNDFNAFGRVW
+752 GSLYVNDFNAFGRVY

-772 AEPSYRATPSD
+772 AEPSFRASPSD
-783 VGRLYVRSQPDQTGQ
+783 VARLYVRSQPGTNGQ
-798 PGQMVPLS
+798 PAQMVPLS
-806 TLVTVKPVTG
+806 TLVSVKPITG

-825 YRSAEIAGDTA
+825 YRTAEIAGDTA
-836 RGASS
+836 PGASS
-841 GQAIAAMQDLARRFL
+841 GQAIAAMQDVARTVM
-856 PAGMAYEWTGLAYQ
+856 PPGMSYEWTGLAYQ
-870 EIESGS
+870 EIEAGS
-876 WAPFVFA
+876 RAGFVFA

-894 AQYESWLVPLAVI
+894 AQYESWLVPLAVL

-915 GALGALWLSGLAND
+915 GALGALWLGGLAND

-936 ALLIGLAS
+936 ALLMGLAS

-951 EFARARREHGLPIVE
+951 EFAKERREHGAPIQE

-981 TSFAFILGSLPLVVA
+981 TSFAFILGSLPLVFA

-1001 ASRNSIGTT
+1001 ASRNSMGTT
-1010 VVGGMLAVTVL
+1010 VVGGMLAVTVI

-1026 PAFYVAVERLAEWR
+1026 PAFYVAVERLAER
-1040 RGSPRSPAA
+1040 RRRPVTTPAA
-1049 PDAASPS
+1049 PGEVP
-1056 EDGADGPRPDQPPSG
+1056 
-1071 TTPVDGAAARPP
+1071 
-1083 TEAGRGGDEG
+1083 GR